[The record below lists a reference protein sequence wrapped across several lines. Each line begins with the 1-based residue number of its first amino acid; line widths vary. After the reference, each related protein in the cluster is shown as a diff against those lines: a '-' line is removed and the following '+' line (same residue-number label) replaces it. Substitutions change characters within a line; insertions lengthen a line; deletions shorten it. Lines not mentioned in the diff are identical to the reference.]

1 MVRRQI
7 PVRKFLKVG
16 SSILSGL
23 NFFVSTTSMGN
34 PMGAVVVVVVV
45 GLQVDAGTCTSG
57 RQV

>member
-34 PMGAVVVVVVV
+34 PMGAVVVVVV